1 MKSIEL
7 YGVKQNNLKNIDIK
21 IPLQK
26 LTVIC
31 GPSGSGKSSLAFE
44 TLFAEGQRRFIESL
58 SNYARQFI
66 QKSPRPDLDSAL
78 NLPPAIALE
87 QKNGIRNSRSTVG
100 SMTEIYDYL
109 RLLFDKIAEPYCPT
123 HNVLCHKHSSSFAS
137 KQLFESHLG
146 KRGYLVIPVHPHTS
160 RTRLDLHAWLLQ
172 QGYLRVL
179 LPSKTETKL
188 FELSDPKLIKKGLPK
203 SEFYLVIDRFEVT
216 MAEAPR
222 IGDSMEQAYLLYKS
236 LHDTTDGTA
245 YFIFND
251 QIQIYSEKLSC
262 PICQFEPIQKS
273 VPLFNSNSPMGACP
287 RCKGFGNTLELDINK
302 IIPDPTRSI
311 QKGAI
316 EPFSMPSAESENKEL
331 LKFCKKQKIL
341 TDVPWSELS
350 EEQKTAIWKGNEDFI
365 GVEGLFR
372 FLDTMK
378 YKMHVRVFISRYRT
392 AALCPDCHGNR
403 LRPEAYSYQVHQ
415 NNWVYFSKQSAADL
429 KKWFAHTSFSEH
441 EQSIVFELKTQILN
455 RLNYLCDVGLS
466 YLTLERE
473 TRTLSGGEYQRMM
486 LSNQLG
492 MELSQAL
499 YILDEP
505 TIGLHP
511 KDNLK
516 LIQIIKRIRDIGN
529 TLVVVEHDEDVI
541 KSSDYVIEIGP
552 GSGLYGGE
560 VLFSGTSEGFLK
572 SPESLTSQ
580 YIRLAGQ
587 KDLIPLLKRPIDIE
601 TYKFKINL
609 KGCQGHNLKNIDA
622 SIPLNRFVV
631 ISGVSGSGK
640 STLIRQILY
649 PALANYFKKDFARP
663 LAFSK
668 IDGTDYIK
676 DVVLLDQAS
685 LSKNARSLP
694 ITYLKLFDRI
704 RDIFASQ
711 PQAKLR
717 NCTPGSFSL
726 NVDGGRCPACKG
738 SGVEEVDLVFMDNVV
753 LTCEECGGKRY
764 KDDILNVTFQ
774 GRSIVDVLNMTVE
787 EAGRLFSFDAQLHR
801 GLNLLKEVGLSYLKL
816 GQSTSSLSGGEAQRL
831 KIAFELLGAKQKQT
845 LYILD
850 EPTTGLHF
858 REVDLLIKLL
868 QKLVDSGA
876 SILIIEHNLRVIQ
889 SADWVIE
896 LGPEGGEQGGYLIAQ
911 GTPEQISQNPDS
923 VTGPF

>member
-1 MKSIEL
+1 
-7 YGVKQNNLKNIDIK
+7 
-21 IPLQK
+21 
-26 LTVIC
+26 
-31 GPSGSGKSSLAFE
+31 
-44 TLFAEGQRRFIESL
+44 
-58 SNYARQFI
+58 
-66 QKSPRPDLDSAL
+66 
-78 NLPPAIALE
+78 
-87 QKNGIRNSRSTVG
+87 
-100 SMTEIYDYL
+100 
-109 RLLFDKIAEPYCPT
+109 
-123 HNVLCHKHSSSFAS
+123 
-137 KQLFESHLG
+137 
-146 KRGYLVIPVHPHTS
+146 
-160 RTRLDLHAWLLQ
+160 
-172 QGYLRVL
+172 
-179 LPSKTETKL
+179 
-188 FELSDPKLIKKGLPK
+188 
-203 SEFYLVIDRFEVT
+203 
-216 MAEAPR
+216 
-222 IGDSMEQAYLLYKS
+222 
-236 LHDTTDGTA
+236 
-245 YFIFND
+245 
-251 QIQIYSEKLSC
+251 
-262 PICQFEPIQKS
+262 
-273 VPLFNSNSPMGACP
+273 
-287 RCKGFGNTLELDINK
+287 
-302 IIPDPTRSI
+302 
-311 QKGAI
+311 
-316 EPFSMPSAESENKEL
+316 
-331 LKFCKKQKIL
+331 
-341 TDVPWSELS
+341 
-350 EEQKTAIWKGNEDFI
+350 
-365 GVEGLFR
+365 
-372 FLDTMK
+372 
-378 YKMHVRVFISRYRT
+378 
-392 AALCPDCHGNR
+392 
-403 LRPEAYSYQVHQ
+403 
-415 NNWVYFSKQSAADL
+415 
-429 KKWFAHTSFSEH
+429 
-441 EQSIVFELKTQILN
+441 
-455 RLNYLCDVGLS
+455 
-466 YLTLERE
+466 
-473 TRTLSGGEYQRMM
+473 
-486 LSNQLG
+486 
-492 MELSQAL
+492 
-499 YILDEP
+499 
-505 TIGLHP
+505 
-511 KDNLK
+511 
-516 LIQIIKRIRDIGN
+516 
-529 TLVVVEHDEDVI
+529 
-541 KSSDYVIEIGP
+541 
-552 GSGLYGGE
+552 
-560 VLFSGTSEGFLK
+560 
-572 SPESLTSQ
+572 LTSQ

-631 ISGVSGSGK
+631 VSGVSGSGK

-668 IDGTDYIK
+668 IDGADYIK

-717 NCTPGSFSL
+717 NYTPGSFSL

-923 VTGPF
+923 VTGPFLL